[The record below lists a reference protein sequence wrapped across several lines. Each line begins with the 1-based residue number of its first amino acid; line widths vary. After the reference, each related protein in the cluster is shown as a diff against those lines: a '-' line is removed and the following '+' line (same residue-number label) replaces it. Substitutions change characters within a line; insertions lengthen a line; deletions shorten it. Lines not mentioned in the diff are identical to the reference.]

1 MLKGQ
6 QMKKNHIILLELLRN
21 ELWGEKVNVDANQ
34 QELEEVMR
42 DAKEQTVFGLAF
54 NALTVVGIPMERKW
68 MLQQIARF
76 NKIRTKNDIVNREM
90 LGFLA
95 LMDANKID
103 YMVMKGQTMAV
114 LYPHPDVRTSGDVDF
129 LVKEDYQEIQQKF
142 NSCFG
147 IVLPDKSRYDKDT
160 AFRRNGVVYEL
171 HTYLIT
177 FGSSRNA
184 KYWNK
189 LIERS
194 WNERCYVDV
203 QGLKVRILPPTIYAV
218 YVFLHL
224 FFHFLR
230 EGVGLRQ
237 FCDWAVMLHHYSN
250 EIDVA
255 TVGQILSELDMLK
268 AYKAFGSVVVH
279 TLGLPPDKFPYCLDQ
294 KDRKW
299 GEKIVDDVM
308 KGGNFGKNNHTVKH
322 VGLKF
327 KLETASV
334 AFRNIFT
341 YYPLAPRD
349 IRNYF
354 SRLIVGNIA
363 LYFEGIK
370 TKFWKK

>member
-1 MLKGQ
+1 MNRLC
-6 QMKKNHIILLELLRN
+6 IILFQLIRS
-21 ELWGEKVNVDANQ
+21 ELWGMKIGLDVTQ
-34 QELEEVMR
+34 HELEEVLR
-42 DAKEQTVFGLAF
+42 IAKEQTVFGLAF
-54 NALTVVGIPMERKW
+54 NTLTGIDGIPMEKKW
-68 MLQQIARF
+68 MLQQIARL

-90 LGFLA
+90 FDFLA
-95 LMDANKID
+95 QMDANKID
-103 YMVMKGQTMAV
+103 YVVMKGQTMAV

-129 LVKEDYQEIQQKF
+129 LVKDDYQEIQRKF

-160 AFRRNGVVYEL
+160 AFRRNGVIYEL

-184 KYWNK
+184 RYWDNI
-189 LIERS
+189 IEQS
-194 WNERCYVDV
+194 WNERYYVDI
-203 QGLKVRILPPTIYAV
+203 QGSKVRILPPTIYAV

-237 FCDWAVMLHHYSN
+237 FCDWAVMLHHYSD
-250 EIDVA
+250 EIDVELI
-255 TVGQILSELDMLK
+255 GNILADLEMLK
-268 AYKAFGSVVVH
+268 AYKAFGSVAVNI
-279 TLGLPPDKFPYCLDQ
+279 LGLPQDEFPFSLNQ

-299 GEKIVDDVM
+299 GEKIVGDVL
-308 KGGNFGKNNHTVKH
+308 KGGNFGKKNHNAKH

-334 AFRNIFT
+334 AFRNIFI

-349 IRNYF
+349 IRNYL

-363 LYFEGIK
+363 LFFEGIK
-370 TKFWKK
+370 INSREI

>member
-1 MLKGQ
+1 MNK
-6 QMKKNHIILLELLRN
+6 HHTILFELLQS
-21 ELWGEKVNVDANQ
+21 ELWGGEVNVDANQ
-34 QELEEVMR
+34 QELDEVVQI
-42 DAKEQTVFGLAF
+42 AKEQTVFGLAF
-54 NALTVVGIPMERKW
+54 NALTRADIPMERKW
-68 MLQQIARF
+68 MLQQIARL

-95 LMDANKID
+95 QMDANKID
-103 YMVMKGQTMAV
+103 YVVMTGQTMAV

-129 LVKEDYQEIQQKF
+129 LVKEDYVEIRRKF
-142 NSCFG
+142 ESCFR
-147 IVLPDKSRYDKDT
+147 VHLPAKSRYNKEV
-160 AFRRNGVVYEL
+160 AFRLNSVIYEL

-177 FGSSRNA
+177 FGSTRNTR
-184 KYWNK
+184 YWDN

-194 WNERCYVDV
+194 WDEKYYVEI
-203 QGLKVRILPPTIYAV
+203 QGSKVRILPPTIYAV

-237 FCDWAVMLHHYSN
+237 FCDWAVMLHHYSD
-250 EIDVA
+250 EIDA
-255 TVGQILSELDMLK
+255 ESVGQVLSELDMLK

-279 TLGLPPDKFPYCLDQ
+279 TLGLSPDKFPYGLDQ

-299 GEKIVDDVM
+299 GEKIVGDVL
-308 KGGNFGKNNHTVKH
+308 KGGNFGKKNHNVKH

-334 AFRNIFT
+334 ALRNIVT

-349 IRNYF
+349 IRNYL

-363 LYFEGIK
+363 LFFEGIK
-370 TKFWKK
+370 INSRERQDC